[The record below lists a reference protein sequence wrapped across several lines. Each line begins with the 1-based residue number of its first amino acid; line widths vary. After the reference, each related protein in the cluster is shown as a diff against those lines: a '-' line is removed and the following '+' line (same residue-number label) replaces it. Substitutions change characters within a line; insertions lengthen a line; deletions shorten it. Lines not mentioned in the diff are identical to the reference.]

1 MLLNI
6 KSFVLEKKVLVFGN
20 ILLKEDSL
28 PLRIMPA
35 LQKKIP
41 WWNFVVFDPNE
52 QLEKEGKD
60 LVILDTVLGI
70 GKVTVFSEKDLEHLE
85 MEKRYSAHDFDLGFS
100 LRFLLKLGK
109 IRSVKIIGVPSRY
122 PEKKAVDEIA
132 RLLENLQIQS
142 GD

>member
-1 MLLNI
+1 MQA
-6 KSFVLEKKVLVFGN
+6 KKVLVFGN

-28 PLRIMPA
+28 PLRIMPV
-35 LQKKIP
+35 LQEKIP
-41 WWNFVVFDPNE
+41 SMEFVVFDPNE

-70 GKVTVFSEKDLEHLE
+70 GKVTVFSEKDLERLE

-109 IRSVKIIGVPSRY
+109 IKSVKILGVPPRY
-122 PEKKAVDEIA
+122 PEEKAVEEIV
-132 RLLENLQIQS
+132 RLVLGLKNP
-142 GD
+142 